1 MSLSTLGQGP
11 SSRKNLSSAM
21 GRTLHSMDVVE
32 DKGSNL
38 LLVVTLQMIPWN
50 RKSIKAEKDNGENE
64 NVKGKSCHDFIQCLV
79 PDITMLFTPNNWR
92 GGLMGQVPT
101 LGTPFRRNETTIK
114 RE

>member
-1 MSLSTLGQGP
+1 MSTLGQGP
-11 SSRKNLSSAM
+11 SPRKNPSSAM
-21 GRTLHSMDVVE
+21 ERTLLGMDVIE
-32 DKGSNL
+32 DKWGNL
-38 LLVVTLQMIPWN
+38 LLLVTLQIIPWN
-50 RKSIKAEKDNGENE
+50 RKSTKAEKDNGENG

-101 LGTPFRRNETTIK
+101 LGTPFRRKETTIK